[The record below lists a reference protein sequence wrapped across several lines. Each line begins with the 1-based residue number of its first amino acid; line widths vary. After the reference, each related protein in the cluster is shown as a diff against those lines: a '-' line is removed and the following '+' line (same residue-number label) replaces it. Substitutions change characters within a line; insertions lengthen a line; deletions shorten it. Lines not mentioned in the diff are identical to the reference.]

1 MDDKL
6 NKSNES
12 ENIIMNKNN
21 GKEIKSIT
29 NDEISGNIQID
40 KEIEE
45 FKNVLEDGN
54 DHLILNAWEEWEKEE
69 SYKKEGYK
77 TEEFKKEQKIEN
89 KKRKEDNDEK
99 KKKKHKKN

>member
-1 MDDKL
+1 MVSDVKCHSWINILVKKENIIMDDKL
-6 NKSNES
+6 NKSNEN

-45 FKNVLEDGN
+45 FKNGKY
-54 DHLILNAWEEWEKEE
+54 I
-69 SYKKEGYK
+69 
-77 TEEFKKEQKIEN
+77 
-89 KKRKEDNDEK
+89 
-99 KKKKHKKN
+99 